1 MFRAVKVRCD
11 RSAGFVFESEILIES
26 TRRGTELISVPVAA
40 IYEPR
45 GRRSHFRPILDI
57 ARITRMVAWKLVSR
71 GLDVPGLLRSLRAPK
86 RSET

>member
-1 MFRAVKVRCD
+1 MITVVEAD
-11 RSAGFVFESEILIES
+11 RLPANVIG
-26 TRRGTELISVPVAA
+26 VPVAA

-71 GLDVPGLLRSLRAPK
+71 GLDLPGLLRSLRAPK